1 MDFLTKQEVSG
12 MRQDIKHGAAKQLV
26 ETATFEKKLLEGMGE
41 EMEKELANPNEKKN
55 KEFAKKYTRKKKWR
69 VWKENL
75 IRIFG
80 GQKKETF

>member
-26 ETATFEKKLLEGMGE
+26 EAATFEKKLLEGMGE
-41 EMEKELANPNEKKN
+41 EMEKELANPNEKRN

>member
-1 MDFLTKQEVSG
+1 MDFLTKQEMSG
-12 MRQDIKHGAAKQLV
+12 MKQDLKHGAAKQLV
-26 ETATFEKKLLEGMGE
+26 EATTFERKLLEGMGE

-55 KEFAKKYTRKKKWR
+55 KDFARKYTRKKKWG

-80 GQKKETF
+80 GEKKETF

>member
-12 MRQDIKHGAAKQLV
+12 MKQDIKHGVAKQLV
-26 ETATFEKKLLEGMGE
+26 ETATFEKKLLEGMGD
-41 EMEKELANPNEKKN
+41 EMEKELANPNEKRN
-55 KEFAKKYTRKKKWR
+55 KGFAKKYTRKKKWMI
-69 VWKENL
+69 WKENL